1 MRRPV
6 LARHFPVL
14 LILGLL
20 VTAACGDETTP
31 TTPTQPTPTTV
42 TETFEGTLTQNGG
55 ATHAFNTAAGTVTAT
70 LVTISPDNT
79 VSIGLSMGTLN
90 TIGACQIV
98 IANDNAFQG
107 AAVVGQANAAGTLCV
122 RLQDNGR
129 LTQATSYVVRVDHP

>member
-6 LARHFPVL
+6 LARHPSLL
-14 LILGLL
+14 LILVLL
-20 VTAACGDETTP
+20 VTAACGDDETPTTP
-31 TTPTQPTPTTV
+31 TTPTPTTV
-42 TETFEGTLTQNGG
+42 SETFEGTLTQNGG
-55 ATHAFNTAAGTVTAT
+55 ATHAFNTAAGPVTAT
-70 LVTISPDNT
+70 LVTLGPDNT
-79 VSIGLSMGTLN
+79 VSIGLSIGTFN

-129 LTQATSYVVRVDHP
+129 LTQASTYVVRVDHP